1 MSDSYIIGGNII
13 DSDGTGSAQY
23 NQYSVA
29 KLAPVF
35 WSREEEDRVNN
46 LMRAIGVSKADRKA
60 ANYIVGGIEVHS
72 SLLLMLET
80 VVTRINKLQP
90 GCMYCGETS

>member
-1 MSDSYIIGGNII
+1 MFDGGRIGGDII
-13 DSDGTGSAQY
+13 VNNKISRAH
-23 NQYSVA
+23 YSVA
-29 KLAPVF
+29 QQAPAF

-46 LMRAIGVSKADRKA
+46 LMRAIGVSKSDRKA

-72 SLLLMLET
+72 SLLLMLEA

-90 GCMYCGETS
+90 GCMYCGEDS